1 MSEAR
6 VTRAAGAL
14 VEASPLGDA
23 GLYELAYV
31 GEHAL
36 LAEVIR
42 VEGERATLQV
52 FEDTTGLALG
62 EPVTASGAPLTA
74 QLGPGLLGALLDG
87 VGRPLD
93 RLATQAGNFIPAGA
107 SVDTLDGERR
117 WAFAPSISVGAEVQ
131 PGDELGTVREQEDF
145 VHRILVPPGVHG
157 RVARLDA
164 GTYTVQE
171 VIGSLDDGTELR
183 LAQRWPMRVP
193 RPIVRRLPV
202 DRPFVTGQRV
212 LDFLFPVAEGGSAA
226 VPGGFGTGKTVIEHS
241 LAKFADADLVVFV
254 GCGERGNEMAEVVQ
268 EFPKLKHP
276 RTGRP
281 IMSRA
286 VLVANTSN
294 MPVAARESSIY
305 LGMTI
310 AEYYRDQGYRVALMI
325 DSVSRWA
332 EALREISA
340 RLQEMP
346 GEEGYPT
353 SLSARFGS
361 FLERAGRVQPLGDGR
376 GTGAVTIIGAVSPP
390 GGDFSEPVTQA
401 ALRVVGA
408 LWALDPALAHAR
420 HFPAIDWETSYS
432 LYASVVAPA
441 FAREAGG
448 DWSALRGEL
457 QALLQRDRE
466 LRDIAGLIGPDS
478 LADGDRLLIETA
490 LVARELFLR
499 QNANDPND
507 ATSSVSKT
515 YALARACVELQRVA
529 AAALTE
535 GASFAMLDLSPARR
549 AIKALRDAGESDV
562 QLRASDALAAIEQIR
577 RKKGAS
583 V

>member
-1 MSEAR
+1 MSAAR
-6 VTRAAGAL
+6 VSRAAGAL
-14 VEASPLGDA
+14 VEARPLGDVA
-23 GLYELAYV
+23 LYELAYV
-31 GEHAL
+31 GDRAL

-52 FEDTTGLALG
+52 FEDTNGLALG
-62 EPVTASGAPLTA
+62 EPVRATGAPLEA
-74 QLGPGLLGALLDG
+74 LLGPGLLGSLLDG
-87 VGRPLD
+87 IGRPLD
-93 RLATQAGNFIPAGA
+93 RMAARAGDFIPAGA
-107 SVDTLDGERR
+107 SVDTLDAVRR
-117 WAFAPSISVGAEVQ
+117 WTFRASIAPGAEVS
-131 PGDELGTVREQEDF
+131 PGDELGTVIERGNF
-145 VHRILVPPGVHG
+145 VHRILVPPGVRG

-164 GTYTVQE
+164 GEYGVHD
-171 VIGSLDDGTELR
+171 VIGALEDGTELR
-183 LAQRWPMRVP
+183 LSQRWPMRVP
-193 RPIVRRLPV
+193 RPISRRLSS

-268 EFPKLKHP
+268 EFPKLTHP

-361 FLERAGRVQPLGDGR
+361 FLERAGRVQPLGSGR

-401 ALRVVGA
+401 ALRVVGT
-408 LWALDPALAHAR
+408 LWALDADLAHAR
-420 HFPAIDWETSYS
+420 HFPAVDWGTSYS
-432 LYASVVAPA
+432 LYAPVVAPW

-448 DWSALRGEL
+448 DWTTLRTEL
-457 QALLQRDRE
+457 MSLLQRERE
-466 LRDIAGLIGPDS
+466 LRDIAGLIGPDA
-478 LADGDRLLIETA
+478 LADGDRILMDVASL
-490 LVARELFLR
+490 ARELFLR
-499 QNANDPND
+499 QSANDPND
-507 ATSSVSKT
+507 ATSSVVKT
-515 YALARACVELQRVA
+515 LALARACVELHRA
-529 AAALTE
+529 ASAALADGAAFALLDL
-535 GASFAMLDLSPARR
+535 GASRR
-549 AIKALRDAGESDV
+549 AIRSLRDAAEADV
-562 QLRASDALAAIEQIR
+562 LARSRDAMAEIARLRSR
-577 RKKGAS
+577 RGGSA
-583 V
+583 

>member
-1 MSEAR
+1 MSVAR
-6 VTRAAGAL
+6 VSRAAGAL
-14 VEASPLGDA
+14 VEARPLRDVA
-23 GLYELAYV
+23 LYELAYV
-31 GEHAL
+31 GDRAL

-52 FEDTTGLALG
+52 FEDTNGLALG
-62 EPVTASGAPLTA
+62 EPVTATGAPLEA
-74 QLGPGLLGALLDG
+74 LLGPGLLGSLLDG
-87 VGRPLD
+87 IGRPLD
-93 RLATQAGNFIPAGA
+93 RMAASAGDFIPAGA
-107 SVDTLDGERR
+107 SVDTLDTARR
-117 WAFAPSISVGAEVQ
+117 WTFRASIAPGVEVS
-131 PGDELGTVREQEDF
+131 PGDELGTVTEREDF
-145 VHRILVPPGVHG
+145 VHRILVPPGVRG

-164 GTYTVQE
+164 GEYGVNDA
-171 VIGSLDDGTELR
+171 IGALEDGTELR
-183 LAQRWPMRVP
+183 LSQRWPMRVP
-193 RPIVRRLPV
+193 RPIERRLSS
-202 DRPFVTGQRV
+202 DRPLVTGQRV

-268 EFPKLKHP
+268 DFPKLTHP

-361 FLERAGRVQPLGDGR
+361 FLERAGRVQPLGAGR

-401 ALRVVGA
+401 ALRVVGT
-408 LWALDPALAHAR
+408 LWALDADLAHAR
-420 HFPAIDWETSYS
+420 HFPAIDWGTSYS
-432 LYASVVAPA
+432 LYAPVVAPW

-448 DWSALRGEL
+448 DWTALRTEL
-457 QALLQRDRE
+457 MSLLQRERE
-466 LRDIAGLIGPDS
+466 LRDIAGLIGPDA
-478 LADGDRLLIETA
+478 LADGDRLLMDVA
-490 LVARELFLR
+490 SLARELFLR
-499 QNANDPND
+499 QSANDPND
-507 ATSSVSKT
+507 ATSSVVKT
-515 YALARACVELQRVA
+515 LALARACVELHRGA
-529 AAALTE
+529 SAALAK
-535 GASFAMLDLSPARR
+535 GAAFALLDLGPSRR
-549 AIKALRDAGESDV
+549 AIRSLRDAAEADV
-562 QLRASDALAAIEQIR
+562 LARSRDAMAEIARLRSMR
-577 RKKGAS
+577 GAS
-583 V
+583 A

>member
-1 MSEAR
+1 MSGAK

-14 VEASPLGDA
+14 VEAAPLGDA

-93 RLATQAGNFIPAGA
+93 RLATQAGDFIPAGA

-117 WAFAPSISVGAEVQ
+117 WAFAPSIRIGAEVQ

-164 GTYTVQE
+164 GTYTVTE
-171 VIGSLDDGTELR
+171 VIGALDDGTELR
-183 LAQRWPMRVP
+183 IAQRWPMRVP
-193 RPIVRRLPV
+193 RPIARRLPV

-361 FLERAGRVQPLGDGR
+361 FLERAGRVQPLGTGR

-420 HFPAIDWETSYS
+420 HFPAIDWEASYS
-432 LYASVVAPA
+432 LYAGTVAPF
-441 FAREAGG
+441 FAREAGA
-448 DWSALRGEL
+448 DWTTLRREL
-457 QALLQRDRE
+457 QVLLQRDRE

-490 LVARELFLR
+490 LVTRELFLR

-507 ATSSVSKT
+507 ATSSMAKT

-529 AAALTE
+529 AAALSD
-535 GASFAMLDLSPARR
+535 GASFDTLDLSAARR
-549 AIKALRDAGESDV
+549 AIRALRDAGESEV
-562 QLRASDALAAIEQIR
+562 ASRASAAAAAIEQIR
-577 RKKGAS
+577 HKRAA

>member
-1 MSEAR
+1 MSVAR
-6 VTRAAGAL
+6 VSRAAGAL
-14 VEASPLGDA
+14 VEARPLGDVA
-23 GLYELAYV
+23 LYELAYV
-31 GEHAL
+31 GDRAL

-52 FEDTTGLALG
+52 FEDTNGLALG
-62 EPVTASGAPLTA
+62 EPVTATGAPLEA
-74 QLGPGLLGALLDG
+74 QLGPGLLGSLLDG
-87 VGRPLD
+87 IGRPLD
-93 RLATQAGNFIPAGA
+93 RMAARAGDFIPAGA
-107 SVDTLDGERR
+107 SVDTLDTVRR
-117 WAFAPSISVGAEVQ
+117 WTFRASVAPGAEVS
-131 PGDELGTVREQEDF
+131 PGDELGTVTEREDF
-145 VHRILVPPGVHG
+145 VHRILVPPGVSG
-157 RVARLDA
+157 RVARLGAGEYGVNDA
-164 GTYTVQE
+164 
-171 VIGSLDDGTELR
+171 IGALEDGTELR
-183 LAQRWPMRVP
+183 LSQRWPMRVP
-193 RPIVRRLPV
+193 RPIERRLSS

-268 EFPKLKHP
+268 EFPKLTHP

-361 FLERAGRVQPLGDGR
+361 FLERAGRVQPLGAGR

-401 ALRVVGA
+401 ALRVVGT
-408 LWALDPALAHAR
+408 LWALDADLAHAR
-420 HFPAIDWETSYS
+420 HFPAVDWGMSYS
-432 LYASVVAPA
+432 LYAPVVAPW

-448 DWSALRGEL
+448 DWTALRTEL
-457 QALLQRDRE
+457 MSLLQRERE
-466 LRDIAGLIGPDS
+466 LRDIAGLIGPDA
-478 LADGDRLLIETA
+478 LADGDRLLMDVAA
-490 LVARELFLR
+490 LARELFLR
-499 QNANDPND
+499 QSANDPND
-507 ATSSVSKT
+507 ATSSVVKT
-515 YALARACVELQRVA
+515 LALARACVELHRVA
-529 AAALTE
+529 SAALADGAAFALLDL
-535 GASFAMLDLSPARR
+535 GASRR
-549 AIKALRDAGESDV
+549 AIRSLRDAAESDV
-562 QLRASDALAAIEQIR
+562 LARSRDAMAEIARLRGKRGESA
-577 RKKGAS
+577 
-583 V
+583 